1 MRAGEA
7 IASLEPAAL
16 FAHMLD
22 RLGADPLWAAEYR
35 DYVGQVSF
43 AAFDE
48 LPTFEQALGAVR
60 DLITGLGHIRLA

>member
-1 MRAGEA
+1 
-7 IASLEPAAL
+7 
-16 FAHMLD
+16 MLD